1 MEHEEI
7 LLIHLGGLGDVCLS
21 ESAFFSL
28 STYFGGAITALG
40 YTRFLSL
47 FEGYFAQVRSVEER
61 RWLFLFSGQA
71 PGLAWQ
77 RIILIGK
84 DRSGEFRTRLAP
96 LSCDPLI
103 FIDMYPEAES
113 MHVEEYQLHQLPLYG
128 VEAQKKEVEPNPADR
143 VILYPE
149 QPRGKRKWP
158 YNNFLALLEMLN
170 SRGVPT
176 TLLEAPDVESSAR
189 GSLRFEHLKD
199 TAAYLS
205 KGGIFVSNDSGVAHL
220 AGACGL
226 TTITLFHDQ
235 RSDVWHPRGRN
246 LSIQCADHTLGVE
259 EVFTL
264 IMRVREQAGSVMRNP

>member
-21 ESAFFSL
+21 ESAFLSL
-28 STYFGGAITALG
+28 STHFGKAITALG

-47 FEGYFAQVRSVEER
+47 FEDYFARVRSVDER

-71 PGLAWQ
+71 PGAAWQ

-84 DRSGEFRTRLAP
+84 DRSDDFRNRLTL

-103 FIDMYPEAES
+103 YIDMYPEKES
-113 MHVEEYQLHQLPLYG
+113 MHVEEYQLSQLPIYG
-128 VEAQKKEVEPNPADR
+128 IRAQKKEVQPNHADR

-149 QPRGKRKWP
+149 HSRGKRKWP
-158 YNNFLALLEMLN
+158 YNNFLTLFEMLN
-170 SRGVPT
+170 SKGVDT
-176 TLLEAPDVESSAR
+176 ILLEAPDVESAAR
-189 GSLRFEHLKD
+189 DSLRFEHLKD

-246 LSIQCADHTLGVE
+246 LSIQCAHHTLSVE
-259 EVFTL
+259 KVFTL
-264 IMRVREQAGSVMRNP
+264 IMQVWEQAGSVT